1 MTQQLPE
8 ALLVYT
14 LVALC
19 AMYCLWTFLPASLKR
34 RAAAWLMTRFTGLQD
49 SRTLRTLAQQQAG
62 CSSGCDSCSQS
73 VGRST
78 QRASE
83 HTIKLVKHR

>member
-1 MTQQLPE
+1 MTHQLIE

-19 AMYCLWTFLPASLKR
+19 AAYCLWAFLPASLKR
-34 RAAAWLMTRFTGLQD
+34 RAAAWLMTRFKGLQD
-49 SRTLRTLAQQQAG
+49 SRTLRALAQQQAG
-62 CSSGCDSCSQS
+62 CSSGCGSCSKGA
-73 VGRST
+73 VRST
-78 QRASE
+78 QRVSE